1 MKISLIQM
9 DVARGDT
16 ERNYRRVSELVREA
30 AEHDGDVIVLPEM
43 WNTGYALERVQD
55 ISDPEGR
62 RTKALMSELSS
73 QHKVNIIAGSIAF
86 RHGEDVFNT
95 LMVFDRHGDKVAE
108 YSKIHLFRL
117 MNEHKYLQPGSRP
130 CTFELEGV
138 SFGAIICYDLRF
150 PELSRLLALNGA
162 EVLVVP
168 AQWPYPRLGHWKTL
182 LEARAIENQFFVAA
196 CNRVGVDP
204 DNTRFFGYSRVIDP
218 WGEITGQITDE
229 KEGILTVEIDLTQ
242 IGKVRET
249 LPVFQDRKPPLYEQ
263 GHFPS

>member
-9 DVARGDT
+9 DVAKGDT
-16 ERNYRRVSELVREA
+16 ERNYTKVSELVREA
-30 AEHDGDVIVLPEM
+30 ATHDGDVIVLPEM
-43 WNTGYALERVQD
+43 WNTGYALERIQD

-62 RTKALMSELSS
+62 RTVALMSELSRK
-73 QHKVNIIAGSIAF
+73 HKVNIIAGSIAC

-95 LMVFDRHGDKVAE
+95 MMIFNRHGDKVAE

-117 MNEHKYLQPGSRP
+117 MDEHKYLQPGSRP

-138 SFGAIICYDLRF
+138 TFGAIICYDLRF

-168 AQWPYPRLGHWKTL
+168 AQWPYPRLAHWKTL

-204 DNTRFFGYSRVIDP
+204 DKTEFFGYSRVIDP
-218 WGEITGQITDE
+218 WGEVIGEIKDE
-229 KEGILTVEIDLTQ
+229 KEGILTVEIDLSL
-242 IGKVRET
+242 IARVRET
-249 LPVFQDRKPPLYEQ
+249 VPVFQDRKPSLYEPEL
-263 GHFPS
+263 FSS